1 MHYMVSSFV
10 IVQFF
15 LSVGAVFIL
24 EGGGG
29 GGGGGRGG
37 GEGREGLIKL
47 FLIEMKKSVEML
59 HSDEISSQTEEV

>member
-1 MHYMVSSFV
+1 MHYMISSFV

-15 LSVGAVFIL
+15 LSVGAAFFWG
-24 EGGGG
+24 E
-29 GGGGGRGG
+29 GG

-59 HSDEISSQTEEV
+59 HSDEISSQTKEV

>member
-1 MHYMVSSFV
+1 MISSFV

-15 LSVGAVFIL
+15 LSLGAAFFW
-24 EGGGG
+24 
-29 GGGGGRGG
+29 GRGG
-37 GEGREGLIKL
+37 AREGLIKL

>member
-1 MHYMVSSFV
+1 MHYMISSFV

-15 LSVGAVFIL
+15 LSVGAVLFFFL
-24 EGGGG
+24 R
-29 GGGGGRGG
+29 GRGG
-37 GEGREGLIKL
+37 RGEGREGLIKL

>member
-1 MHYMVSSFV
+1 MISSFV

-15 LSVGAVFIL
+15 LSLGAAFL
-24 EGGGG
+24 
-29 GGGGGRGG
+29 GGRGG
-37 GEGREGLIKL
+37 GGAGGGLKKL

>member
-1 MHYMVSSFV
+1 MHYMISSFV

-15 LSVGAVFIL
+15 LSVGAVLFI
-24 EGGGG
+24 GG
-29 GGGGGRGG
+29 GG

-59 HSDEISSQTEEV
+59 HSDEISSQTKEV